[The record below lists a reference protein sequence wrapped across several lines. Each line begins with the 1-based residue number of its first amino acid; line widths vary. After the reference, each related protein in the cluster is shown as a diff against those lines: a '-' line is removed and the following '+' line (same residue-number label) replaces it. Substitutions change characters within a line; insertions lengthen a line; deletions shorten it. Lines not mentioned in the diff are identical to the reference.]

1 MGDLQPV
8 DGHWVV
14 AAVDVEDEVLVTRLY
29 DAEWTR
35 VRSC

>member
-14 AAVDVEDEVLVTRLY
+14 AAVDVEDEVLVTSLD
-29 DAEWTR
+29 DAERTR
-35 VRSC
+35 VRSR